1 MFSKED
7 THMKY
12 TSWIWRLAVLM
23 TALLLILSVTACNPK
38 EVAKENAEVREMAV
52 LMLDSVMH
60 DDYDTARELM
70 KDSVSDEDFRR
81 FYDGARKLFEG
92 VESYTLT
99 MIGLEYNVSDGVTR
113 YTAVYRLET
122 NVGKDYDVTVGT
134 SSDTEGLFGFHLT
147 SAGSDKAEYT
157 GTLTTL
163 KQATPE
169 QWVMILIGFATV
181 VFVIAM
187 LVDCCRQKIL
197 KKWLWILVIIFGSVA
212 FLVTLQEGGVKLN
225 FNFFNLLSYTA
236 LLIYQ
241 SPANVVQLRL
251 FLPVGAIVYLIHR
264 KALLAEGK
272 LWAEKKEETASV
284 PSSEPEKIRM
294 EDENEVCGKDEKHDG
309 E

>member
-1 MFSKED
+1 
-7 THMKY
+7 MKY
-12 TSWIWRLAVLM
+12 TPWIWRLAVLM
-23 TALLLILSVTACNPK
+23 TALLLILSVTACNPE

-99 MIGLEYNVSDGVTR
+99 MIGLEYNISDGVTR

-134 SSDTEGLFGFHLT
+134 SSAMEGLFGFHLT
-147 SAGSDKAEYT
+147 SAGADKAEYT
-157 GTLTTL
+157 GTLTTWR
-163 KQATPE
+163 QATPE

-187 LVDCCRQKIL
+187 LVDCCRQRIL
-197 KKWLWILVIIFGSVA
+197 KKWLWILVIVFGSVA
-212 FLVTLQEGGVKLN
+212 FLVTLQDGGVKLN

-241 SPANVVQLRL
+241 NPANVVQLRL
-251 FLPVGAIVYLIHR
+251 FLPVGAIVYLILR

-272 LWAEKKEETASV
+272 LRAEEKEKMASV
-284 PSSEPEKIRM
+284 PSLEPEKIRM
-294 EDENEVCGKDEKHDG
+294 EDENGVCAKDENHDG

>member
-1 MFSKED
+1 M
-7 THMKY
+7 
-12 TSWIWRLAVLM
+12 
-23 TALLLILSVTACNPK
+23 
-38 EVAKENAEVREMAV
+38 
-52 LMLDSVMH
+52 
-60 DDYDTARELM
+60 
-70 KDSVSDEDFRR
+70 
-81 FYDGARKLFEG
+81 
-92 VESYTLT
+92 
-99 MIGLEYNVSDGVTR
+99 
-113 YTAVYRLET
+113 
-122 NVGKDYDVTVGT
+122 
-134 SSDTEGLFGFHLT
+134 
-147 SAGSDKAEYT
+147 
-157 GTLTTL
+157 
-163 KQATPE
+163 
-169 QWVMILIGFATV
+169 
-181 VFVIAM
+181 
-187 LVDCCRQKIL
+187 
-197 KKWLWILVIIFGSVA
+197 IIFGSVA